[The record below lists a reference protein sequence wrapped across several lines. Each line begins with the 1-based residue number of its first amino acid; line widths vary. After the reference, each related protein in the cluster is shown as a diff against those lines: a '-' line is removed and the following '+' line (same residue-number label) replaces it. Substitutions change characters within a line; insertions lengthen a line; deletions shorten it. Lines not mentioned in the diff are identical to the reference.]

1 MEHEEFLHFFHW
13 TIITTHSVHVHV
25 STYTQYSNSHTGLTT
40 TRTTLVFL
48 LVTIQPVYLA
58 RDHLYIYTLQSS
70 NLYNGIVSLFLNP
83 YLFLLPSLSDSG
95 ERGEK
100 REGGRETERQ
110 VDST

>member
-13 TIITTHSVHVHV
+13 TIITTHSVHV
-25 STYTQYSNSHTGLTT
+25 SPCTQYSNSHTGLTT

-70 NLYNGIVSLFLNP
+70 SLYNGIVSLSQSIPLSSPF
-83 YLFLLPSLSDSG
+83 SL
-95 ERGEK
+95 
-100 REGGRETERQ
+100 
-110 VDST
+110 